1 VWSKNEEA
9 YKIDFFVV
17 QKTSFNN
24 EATKKYKV
32 GAKQQD
38 PKYF

>member
-1 VWSKNEEA
+1 LLFK
-9 YKIDFFVV
+9 
-17 QKTSFNN
+17 KTSFNN